1 VVSETVIV
9 PLWRGRAL
17 ALVGILL
24 VGLNLRTAVAAL
36 SPIFAE
42 ISVDV
47 PLGSLSIG
55 LLGMLPPVCFTLF
68 GIAAP
73 MLHRRFGLERVLV
86 AALVAMLV
94 GHLVRSQAENFTVL
108 AGASALT
115 FAGMGVANVLLPP
128 LVKKYFPDRIGLLTS
143 LYATSMAIGA
153 TLPPLLA
160 VPLAMATGWRL
171 SVGLWGVFALL
182 SILPWLSIIISRRSR
197 LSGPADVAAEE
208 AEPEILGRVW
218 RSRIAWSLMLVFA
231 FTGLNAYSMFAWLP
245 AILAERTTTSAAEAG
260 AMLALYAGM
269 GLPASLLIPLLA
281 GHLRSVGLVIYA
293 GVLFYV
299 LGYLGLLVAPNTLT
313 WLWVALA
320 GLGPM
325 LFPLSL
331 VLINMRTRTHEGSVA
346 LSGFV
351 QGVGYGIAALGPV
364 VLGVLHQVSD
374 GWTLP
379 LAFLLLTALMIVV
392 AGLVVSRPRMLEDD
406 WLRGAR
412 ATDTAVPDRA

>member
-1 VVSETVIV
+1 MKSIATI

-24 VGLNLRTAVAAL
+24 VALNLRTAVAAL

-47 PLGSLSIG
+47 SLSSLSIG
-55 LLGMLPPVCFTLF
+55 LLGMLPPVCFALF
-68 GIAAP
+68 SVAAP

-86 AALVAMLV
+86 AALTAIML
-94 GHLVRSQAENFTVL
+94 GHLVRSLAGDFPVL

-128 LVKKYFPDRIGLLTS
+128 VVKKYFPDRIGLMTS

-160 VPLAMATGWRL
+160 VPLTVAAGWRV
-171 SVGLWGVFALL
+171 SVGVWGVFAFL
-182 SILPWLSIIISRRSR
+182 SILPWLAIIVSSRTRAQA
-197 LSGPADVAAEE
+197 PVDVAAEE

-218 RSRIAWSLMLVFA
+218 HSRIAWSLMLVFA
-231 FTGLNAYSMFAWLP
+231 LTGLNAYAMFAWLP
-245 AILAERTTTSAAEAG
+245 AILADTTTTTPAEAG
-260 AMLALYAGM
+260 ALLALYAGM
-269 GLPASLLIPLLA
+269 GLPISLLIPLLA
-281 GHLRSVGLVIYA
+281 GRMRNVGMLIYA
-293 GVLFYV
+293 GVACYV
-299 LGYLGLLVAPNTLT
+299 LGYLGLILAPNTLT

-331 VLINMRTRTHEGSVA
+331 ALINMRTRTHEGAVA

-351 QGVGYGIAALGPV
+351 QGVGYGLAAVGPL
-364 VLGVLHQVSD
+364 VLGLLHEVSGD
-374 GWTLP
+374 WTLP
-379 LAFLLLTALMIVV
+379 LAFLLFSALVVIV

-406 WLRGAR
+406 WMRGASAADQPAPNR
-412 ATDTAVPDRA
+412 F

>member
-1 VVSETVIV
+1 M

-42 ISVDV
+42 VSVDV

-55 LLGMLPPVCFTLF
+55 VLGMLPPVCFTIF

-73 MLHRRFGLERVLV
+73 MLHRRFGLERILV
-86 AALVAMLV
+86 AALIAMLL
-94 GHLVRSQAENFTVL
+94 GHVTRSLADNFSVL
-108 AGASALT
+108 SGASALA

-143 LYATSMAIGA
+143 LYATSMAVGA
-153 TLPPLLA
+153 TLPPLFA
-160 VPLAMATGWRL
+160 VPLTMAAGWRL
-171 SVGLWGVFALL
+171 SVGVWGVFALL
-182 SILPWLSIIISRRSR
+182 SILPWLAIIISNQTR
-197 LSGPADVAAEE
+197 LSATNDVAAEE

-218 RSRIAWSLMLVFA
+218 HSRIAWSLMLVFA
-231 FTGLNAYSMFAWLP
+231 LTGLNAYSMFAWLP
-245 AILAERTTTSAAEAG
+245 AILADTTSTSAAEAG
-260 AMLALYAGM
+260 ALLALYAGV
-269 GLPASLLIPLLA
+269 GLPVSLLIPLLA
-281 GHLRSVGLVIYA
+281 GRMRNIGVLIYA

-299 LGYLGLLVAPNTLT
+299 LGYLGLLLAPATLT

-320 GLGPM
+320 GLGPL

-331 VLINMRTRTHEGSVA
+331 VLMNMRTRTHEGAVA

-364 VLGVLHQVSD
+364 VLGVLHELSGD
-374 GWTLP
+374 WTLP
-379 LAFLLLTALMIVV
+379 IAFLLVSALSIVA

-406 WLRGAR
+406 WAR
-412 ATDTAVPDRA
+412 PPSAGDTVFPGSD

>member
-1 VVSETVIV
+1 M

-55 LLGMLPPVCFTLF
+55 VLGMLPPVCFTLF

-86 AALVAMLV
+86 TALVAMLL
-94 GHLVRSQAENFTVL
+94 GHVIRSMADNFSVL
-108 AGASALT
+108 SSASALT

-143 LYATSMAIGA
+143 LYATSMAVGA
-153 TLPPLLA
+153 TLPPLFA
-160 VPLAMATGWRL
+160 VPLTMAAGWRL
-171 SVGLWGVFALL
+171 SVGIWGVFALL
-182 SILPWLSIIISRRSR
+182 SILPWLAIIISNRTRISA
-197 LSGPADVAAEE
+197 PVDVAAEE

-218 RSRIAWSLMLVFA
+218 HSKIAWSLMLVFA
-231 FTGLNAYSMFAWLP
+231 LTGLNAYSMFAWLP
-245 AILAERTTTSAAEAG
+245 AILADTTSTSAAEAG
-260 AMLALYAGM
+260 ALLALYAGV
-269 GLPASLLIPLLA
+269 GLPVSLLVPLLA
-281 GHLRSVGLVIYA
+281 GRMRNVGVLIYA

-299 LGYLGLLVAPNTLT
+299 LGYLGLLLAPDALT

-320 GLGPM
+320 GLGPL

-331 VLINMRTRTHEGSVA
+331 VLINMRTRSHDGAVA

-351 QGVGYGIAALGPV
+351 QGVGYGLAALGPL
-364 VLGVLHQVSD
+364 VLGVLHELSD

-379 LAFLLLTALMIVV
+379 LVFLLISALAVVV
-392 AGLVVSRPRMLEDD
+392 AGSVVSRPRILEDD
-406 WLRGAR
+406 WVRGTSAE
-412 ATDTAVPDRA
+412 DTVLDDRA